1 LKCRHEELEAVRH
14 LERYIILNAI
24 DRLWQEHLYAM
35 DALREAVY
43 LRAYGQKDP
52 LVEYKN
58 EAFEMFTELMGNI
71 KGEILHN
78 LFRSTSNLMAFE
90 QFLANLPMHLLGAE
104 APTSER
110 PAGMRER
117 LSAAAAGTSQGD
129 GTDGDAEPA
138 LALPI
143 QREMP
148 KVGRNEPCP
157 CGSGKK
163 YKNCCGRTA

>member
-1 LKCRHEELEAVRH
+1 
-14 LERYIILNAI
+14 
-24 DRLWQEHLYAM
+24 M

-104 APTSER
+104 TPAPER
-110 PAGMRER
+110 PPGMRER
-117 LSAAAAGTSQGD
+117 LAAAAGT
-129 GTDGDAEPA
+129 GTDGVGDGEAEPS

-143 QREMP
+143 HRETP

-163 YKNCCGRTA
+163 FKNCCGRNA